1 MNLKKV
7 AAQAAIAGALGF
19 SAIGL
24 AGVANAAPAPQDV
37 PGAVH
42 FALVDGHGGG
52 GGPGP
57 GGGHGGGPGPGRGG
71 PDHGWGGN
79 GPGRGGPDHGWGGNG
94 PGWGGS
100 GPGWGGSG
108 PGWGGPRPP
117 CFLGVCV

>member
-42 FALVDGHGGG
+42 YAPVDGHGGG
-52 GGPGP
+52 GGRGP
-57 GGGHGGGPGPGRGG
+57 GGGHGGGPGPGWGG
-71 PDHGWGGN
+71 PGPGWGD
-79 GPGRGGPDHGWGGNG
+79 RG
-94 PGWGGS
+94 PGWGG
-100 GPGWGGSG
+100 
-108 PGWGGPRPP
+108 PP

>member
-42 FALVDGHGGG
+42 YALADRHGG
-52 GGPGP
+52 
-57 GGGHGGGPGPGRGG
+57 GGGPGPGRGG
-71 PDHGWGGN
+71 PAHGWGGN
-79 GPGRGGPDHGWGGNG
+79 GPGRGGPDQGWGGN
-94 PGWGGS
+94 

>member
-24 AGVANAAPAPQDV
+24 GAVANAAPAPQDV

-42 FALVDGHGGG
+42 YAPVDGHGGG
-52 GGPGP
+52 GGRGP
-57 GGGHGGGPGPGRGG
+57 GGGHGGGPGPGWGG
-71 PDHGWGGN
+71 PGPGWGDR
-79 GPGRGGPDHGWGGNG
+79 GPGWGDRG
-94 PGWGGS
+94 PGWGG
-100 GPGWGGSG
+100 
-108 PGWGGPRPP
+108 PP

>member
-42 FALVDGHGGG
+42 YAPVDGHGGG
-52 GGPGP
+52 G
-57 GGGHGGGPGPGRGG
+57 GPGRGG

-79 GPGRGGPDHGWGGNG
+79 GPGRGGPDQGWGGNG
-94 PGWGGS
+94 PGWGG
-100 GPGWGGSG
+100 P
-108 PGWGGPRPP
+108 PPP
-117 CFLGVCV
+117 CFLGVCI

>member
-42 FALVDGHGGG
+42 YAPVDEHGGG
-52 GGPGP
+52 GGRGP
-57 GGGHGGGPGPGRGG
+57 GGGHGGGPGPGWGG
-71 PDHGWGGN
+71 PGPGWGDR
-79 GPGRGGPDHGWGGNG
+79 GPGWGDRG
-94 PGWGGS
+94 PGWGG
-100 GPGWGGSG
+100 
-108 PGWGGPRPP
+108 PP